1 MAKKKSKSSKSLKK
15 FEKKLIAFEK
25 KAQKQWEKV
34 GPGLVTGASD
44 DDPSGIVTYSYAGA
58 KGGYQFLWTALVTFP
73 LLWNIQNI
81 CGKIAIA
88 TKKGIAGILKQISHP
103 AVVYIIAFGMFF
115 ANTFNIAADLRAIS
129 DMLYYTAPLLP
140 KEAWLIIS
148 SLAIM
153 CAVVFLSYRKFA
165 NVLKY
170 LSVTLG
176 GYILVAFFSHTDWT
190 QAIQRTLIP
199 SFALTKESFL
209 IITAILGTT
218 ISPYLFFWES
228 EEEIEELKQRKHGF
242 QKWREIKHMKA
253 DNAWGMFFSNA
264 VMFFIILAS
273 ANVIFATGKSPENII
288 DVAQA
293 LQPLAGNFSTILFTL
308 AVLGTGFL
316 AIPVLAA
323 GAAYILSELFK
334 KPASLDKKIN
344 QARFFY
350 IALLSSIFA
359 GTLLSLLPIS
369 TIQFLFYTA
378 ILFGCIAPFLIFFI
392 LLIANNK
399 KIMGSYKNTAVEN
412 ILGVITLLVM
422 AFTAI
427 AGLLL

>member
-1 MAKKKSKSSKSLKK
+1 
-15 FEKKLIAFEK
+15 
-25 KAQKQWEKV
+25 
-34 GPGLVTGASD
+34 
-44 DDPSGIVTYSYAGA
+44 
-58 KGGYQFLWTALVTFP
+58 
-73 LLWNIQNI
+73 
-81 CGKIAIA
+81 
-88 TKKGIAGILKQISHP
+88 
-103 AVVYIIAFGMFF
+103 
-115 ANTFNIAADLRAIS
+115 
-129 DMLYYTAPLLP
+129 
-140 KEAWLIIS
+140 
-148 SLAIM
+148 
-153 CAVVFLSYRKFA
+153 
-165 NVLKY
+165 
-170 LSVTLG
+170 
-176 GYILVAFFSHTDWT
+176 
-190 QAIQRTLIP
+190 
-199 SFALTKESFL
+199 
-209 IITAILGTT
+209 
-218 ISPYLFFWES
+218 
-228 EEEIEELKQRKHGF
+228 
-242 QKWREIKHMKA
+242 MKA

-273 ANVIFATGKSPENII
+273 ANVIFATGKNPENII